1 MSSIDFDSLLDK
13 SIDDLADLPEFKV
26 PDTGVYKLS
35 VVCDTKEINN
45 KPAVTARLT
54 VREVVELV
62 DSTIPEEQRAKA
74 GDSFD
79 LMFLLKNDAGED
91 MEISWGRLK
100 EFAQPFQAHF
110 NEGHLGKLL
119 RGPLAQSVD
128 ITAKVVKKQRKDDKE
143 KFDARVSDITID

>member
-1 MSSIDFDSLLDK
+1 MDFDSLLDK

-26 PDTGVYKLS
+26 PDTGMYKLDVS
-35 VVCDTKEINN
+35 CETKEINK
-45 KPAVTARLT
+45 KPAVTARFV
-54 VREVVELV
+54 VRELVELA
-62 DSTIPEEQRAKA
+62 DSTIPEDQRAKP

-100 EFAQPFQAHF
+100 EFAQPFQKHF
-110 NEGHLGKLL
+110 NEDHLGKLL
-119 RGPLAQSVD
+119 KGPLAQPVS

-143 KFDARVSDITID
+143 KFDARVSDIVID